1 MSNAPTS
8 SARLRNR
15 YFDDLFSTPGLMW
28 LGQNTNHIPTHP
40 AVEEAMIASVRSHEF
55 NAYAPPLGFEALRA
69 AIVADLGTPGA
80 EALVTEG
87 GVSALA
93 MVCRAFCTPGSTFV
107 TTDPTW
113 KWPCLFARQQGAEVI
128 EIPIYD
134 AACSYRLTPE
144 ALKAAVDDRTAII
157 YLVDPNNPLG
167 IRYSRAE
174 IEAFA
179 AIARDCGALL
189 VHDCTY
195 RDFADGH
202 YPALH
207 AAPAGAL
214 VSLSFSKWLGLAG
227 LRIGALVGAPELLD
241 RCTACTTAVLG
252 ASVIAQRAA
261 MAGLAVKPEWM
272 REVRR
277 IDRANKEMIR
287 DAALA
292 IEGLHLPVYPSHG
305 NFLVIETVAA
315 GIRPEALVE
324 AARRE
329 GMMIRQG
336 TYHTARFGDRFI
348 KVSTSVPGPWAER
361 FASLLPR
368 LVDSARALNDVPA
381 QF

>member
-1 MSNAPTS
+1 MS
-8 SARLRNR
+8 SASQRNR
-15 YFDDLFSTPGLMW
+15 YFDALSSTPGLMW
-28 LGQNTNHIPTHP
+28 LGQNTNHIPAHP
-40 AVEEAMIASVRSHEF
+40 AVKAAMIAAIEEGAF

-93 MVCRAFCTPGSTFV
+93 MVCRAYCRPGTTFV

-113 KWPCLFARQQGAEVI
+113 KWPCLFAKQAGAEVI

-134 AACSYRLTPE
+134 PACNYRLTPE
-144 ALKAAVDDRTAII
+144 ALKAAVDERTAII

-167 IRYSRAE
+167 IRYTREE

-179 AIARDCGALL
+179 AIARDCGAML

-202 YPALH
+202 YPALL
-207 AAPAGAL
+207 AAPEGAI

-227 LRIGALVGAPELLD
+227 LRVGALVAAPAVLE
-241 RCTACTTAVLG
+241 ACAERATSVLG

-261 MAGLAVKPEWM
+261 EAGLKVKPEWM
-272 REVRR
+272 GEVRR
-277 IDRANKEMIR
+277 IDRANKAKIKE
-287 DAALA
+287 AASA
-292 IEGLHLPVYPSHG
+292 IEGFALPVYPSHG
-305 NFLVIETVAA
+305 NFLVLETIGA

-329 GMMIRQG
+329 KMMIRQG
-336 TYHTARFGDRFI
+336 TYHTARFGDRFV
-348 KVSTSVPGPWAER
+348 KVSTSVPESWVDA
-361 FASLLPR
+361 FCAQLPA
-368 LVDSARALNDVPA
+368 LVATARTLNDIGP

>member
-1 MSNAPTS
+1 MS
-8 SARLRNR
+8 SASQRNR
-15 YFDDLFSTPGLMW
+15 YFDALSSTPGLMW
-28 LGQNTNHIPTHP
+28 LGQNTNHIPAHP
-40 AVEEAMIASVRSHEF
+40 AVKAAMIAAIEEGAF

-93 MVCRAFCTPGSTFV
+93 MVCRAYCRPGTTFV

-113 KWPCLFARQQGAEVI
+113 KWPCLFAKQAGAEVI

-134 AACSYRLTPE
+134 PACNYRLTPE
-144 ALKAAVDDRTAII
+144 ALKAAVDERTAII

-167 IRYSRAE
+167 IRYTREE

-179 AIARDCGALL
+179 AIARDCGAVL

-202 YPALH
+202 YPALL
-207 AAPAGAL
+207 AAPEGAI

-227 LRIGALVGAPELLD
+227 LRVGALVAAPAVLE
-241 RCTACTTAVLG
+241 ACAERATSVLG

-261 MAGLAVKPEWM
+261 EAGLKVKPEWM
-272 REVRR
+272 AEVRR
-277 IDRANKEMIR
+277 IDRANKAKIKE
-287 DAALA
+287 AASA
-292 IEGLHLPVYPSHG
+292 IEGFALPVYPSHG
-305 NFLVIETVAA
+305 NFLVLETIGA

-329 GMMIRQG
+329 KMMIRQG
-336 TYHTARFGDRFI
+336 TYHTARFGDRFV
-348 KVSTSVPGPWAER
+348 KVSTSVPEGWVDAFCEQ
-361 FASLLPR
+361 LPA
-368 LVDSARALNDVPA
+368 LVATARTLNDIGP